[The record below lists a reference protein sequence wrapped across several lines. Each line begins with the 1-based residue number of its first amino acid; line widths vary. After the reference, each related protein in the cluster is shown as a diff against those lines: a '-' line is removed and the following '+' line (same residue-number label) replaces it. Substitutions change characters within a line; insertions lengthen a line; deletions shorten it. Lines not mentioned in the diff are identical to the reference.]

1 MRRAEPVVSAGPR
14 HSSGAHLM
22 HHERHWSFA
31 RSRAKACVRTSPIVA
46 GLMARH
52 GVPVVD
58 AVPVDAG
65 RLVPAARSA
74 GGIGMASLVPDYVPT
89 LGQLQARLRERRL
102 RGLLPQHRDR
112 GLRHPGG
119 ADRDHLARR
128 LRLRPPRLPRPRLH
142 LLRLPAAAHAGA
154 ADPDRAQPAHH
165 RRSRP
170 LRHAARRDGALLRL
184 GLRHL
189 PDAPDLPPDPAR
201 LRGGRR
207 DRRRALVADRCG
219 TCCCRWPSPA

>member
-1 MRRAEPVVSAGPR
+1 MPRADLMLFRTASVRSLMLMSERDARGPEDEEAPCAP
-14 HSSGAHLM
+14 SL
-22 HHERHWSFA
+22 
-31 RSRAKACVRTSPIVA
+31 IIA
-46 GLMARH
+46 GLM
-52 GVPVVD
+52 VVT
-58 AVPVDAG
+58 AFLWSTPFLWT
-65 RLVPAARSA
+65 LVASFRPEMA
-74 GGIGMASLVPDYVPT
+74 GGIGMASLLPDYVPT
-89 LGQLQARLRERRL
+89 LANFAHAFESGDFARLL
-102 RGLLPQHRDR
+102 RQHRDR

-119 ADRDHLARR
+119 ADRDDLAGR
-128 LRLRPPRLPRPRLH
+128 LCLRPPRLPRPRLH

-207 DRRRALVADRCG
+207 DRRRARGGRPCG